1 MQITKLA
8 LCNIGAY
15 FGNYNTFDFR
25 TDESKNVVLLGGKN
39 GSGKTTILESLRIV
53 LFGSMAYG
61 FVNDNEPYFRKI
73 SSFLNR
79 KAIKEESNPDFRIIL
94 HYDSTEDLEIQSY
107 TLTRSWRI
115 KKQKIKED
123 FYVVKN
129 GKSLNNQEKSDF
141 QNRLREEM
149 PPRLF
154 ELCLFDGED
163 ISRIVSEEKIPEYL
177 SESGKILFNLDL
189 FMNLEKDL
197 ETYRIQYAQQN
208 ATAAKEI
215 KDQEELE
222 IQISTNKKIVNEK
235 EVLISN
241 TEQEIDLLNDAI
253 TQHKG
258 DFDTHGGL
266 LREKRQELVSEVNAI
281 ENQRKSNSEKIRS
294 LTTSL
299 LPFYIT
305 KDLLGKVVMQL
316 DLEKETESFEYVT
329 TSLEKNK
336 LIKLIE
342 QLQQLNKTN
351 PIDIDI
357 DLLHRG
363 ILNIMQPEHIQLLH
377 RASFA
382 QRSEIQQLFNQIQK
396 LEPNYYLQLFDQNA
410 ELLVQAQIIRKTIE
424 QNDQSSEFKDLL
436 EQIETKT
443 KHVEQLRL
451 LIERSTKEV
460 QEAND
465 AIRLHMITYNKI
477 TDKLREFHKAENSY
491 IMTEKLLHVS
501 KRFRERQWRKKLDDV
516 ANEST
521 KMINILFR
529 KRAYIERIHID
540 HLTFELHLFDR
551 HRIEITKERL
561 SAGEKEMLMLTII
574 WAMFKVSG
582 WKLPFV
588 FDTLMGRLD
597 QDHKKALIEHFIPKC
612 GEQVLMFTT
621 DSEIAAEQ
629 FELIEGN
636 TARVYTLEFDEIFDS
651 AKIVKGRY
659 FNFKKECE
667 LL

>member
-1 MQITKLA
+1 MQITKLV

-15 FGNYNTFDFR
+15 FGNQNTFDFS
-25 TDESKNVVLLGGKN
+25 TNESKNVVLLGGKN
-39 GSGKTTILESLRIV
+39 GAGKTTILESLRIV

-79 KAIKEESNPDFRIIL
+79 KAINEESNPDFRIII
-94 HYDSTEDLEIQSY
+94 HYKSTEDFEVQSY
-107 TLTRSWRI
+107 TLTRSWRV
-115 KKQKIKED
+115 KKEKIKED

-129 GKSLNNQEKSDF
+129 GKSLNNLEKSDF

-189 FMNLEKDL
+189 FTNLEKDL
-197 ETYRIQYAQQN
+197 QTYRVQYSQQN
-208 ATAAKEI
+208 SNAAKEI
-215 KDQEELE
+215 KDQEELQ
-222 IQISTNKKIVNEK
+222 IQITEIKKALSEK
-235 EVLISN
+235 NFLISN
-241 TEQEIDLLNDAI
+241 TEDEIALLNDAI
-253 TQHKG
+253 KQLKR

-266 LREKRQELVSEVNAI
+266 LKEKRQELVSQVNAI
-281 ENQRKSNSEKIRS
+281 ENQRKANSEKIRS
-294 LTTSL
+294 LTTSF

-305 KDLLGKVVMQL
+305 KDLLAKVVNQL
-316 DLEKETESFEYVT
+316 DLERKHESFEYVT
-329 TSLEKNK
+329 SSLEKNK
-336 LIKLIE
+336 LIELIG
-342 QLQQLNKTN
+342 QLQQLNKKQQV
-351 PIDIDI
+351 DIDI
-357 DLLHRG
+357 DQLHKG
-363 ILNIMQPEHIQLLH
+363 ILNIMQPDNIQLLH
-377 RASFA
+377 RASFS
-382 QRSEIQQLFNQIQK
+382 QRIEIQHLFNQIQK
-396 LEPNYYLQLFDQNA
+396 LEPMYYLQLFDHNA
-410 ELLVQAQIIRKTIE
+410 ELLIQAQAIRKIIE

-436 EQIETKT
+436 EQIESKT
-443 KHVEQLRL
+443 KRIEQLKLLVEQ
-451 LIERSTKEV
+451 SSKYV
-460 QEAND
+460 QEANED
-465 AIRLHMITYNKI
+465 IRLKLITYNKI
-477 TDKLREFHKAENSY
+477 MDKIRDFHKAENSY
-491 IMTEKLLHVS
+491 VMTEKLLNVS

-529 KRAYIERIHID
+529 KKAYIERIHID
-540 HLTFELHLFDR
+540 HLTFELHLYDR
-551 HRIEITKERL
+551 QKNEITKERL
-561 SAGEKEMLMLTII
+561 SAGEKEMLMLTVI

-612 GEQVLMFTT
+612 GAQVIMFTT
-621 DSEIAAEQ
+621 DSEVASEQ
-629 FELIEGN
+629 FDLIEGN
-636 TARVYTLEFDEIFDS
+636 TARFYTLEFDEIFDC
-651 AKIVKGRY
+651 AKIIKGRY
-659 FNFKKECE
+659 FNFSKERE

>member
-1 MQITKLA
+1 MQITKLV

-15 FGNYNTFDFR
+15 FGNQNTFDFR
-25 TDESKNVVLLGGKN
+25 TNESKNVILLGGKN
-39 GSGKTTILESLRIV
+39 GAGKTTILESLRIV

-61 FVNDNEPYFRKI
+61 FLNDNEPYFRKI
-73 SSFLNR
+73 SSILNR
-79 KAIKEESNPDFRIIL
+79 KAIKEESNPDFRIII

-129 GKSLNNQEKSDF
+129 GKALNNQEKSDF

-197 ETYRIQYAQQN
+197 QTYRIQYAQQN
-208 ATAAKEI
+208 ANAAKEI
-215 KDQEELE
+215 KDQEDLQ
-222 IQISTNKKIVNEK
+222 IQITELKKMLSEK
-235 EVLISN
+235 EAIISD
-241 TEQEIDLLNDAI
+241 TENEIDLLNDAI
-253 TQHKG
+253 KQHKK

-266 LREKRQELVSEVNAI
+266 LREKRQELISEVNAI
-281 ENQRKSNSEKIRS
+281 ENQRKFNSEKIRS

-299 LPFYIT
+299 LPFFIT
-305 KDLLGKVVMQL
+305 KDLLGKVVKQL
-316 DLEKETESFEYVT
+316 DLEKENESFEYVT
-329 TSLEKNK
+329 SSLEKNK

-342 QLQQLNKTN
+342 QLQQLNKTQ
-351 PIDIDI
+351 PIDIDV
-357 DLLHRG
+357 DQLHKG
-363 ILNIMQPEHIQLLH
+363 ILTIMQPENIQLIH

-396 LEPNYYLQLFDQNA
+396 LEPNHYIQLFNQNA
-410 ELLVQAQIIRKTIE
+410 ELLVQAQAIRKTIE
-424 QNDQSSEFKDLL
+424 QNDQSSEFKVLL
-436 EQIETKT
+436 EQIESKT
-443 KHVEQLRL
+443 KRVEQFRS
-451 LIERSTKEV
+451 LIEQATKDL
-460 QEAND
+460 QEANES
-465 AIRLHMITYNKI
+465 IRVHMITYNKI
-477 TDKLREFHKAENSY
+477 SDKIREFHKAENSY
-491 IMTEKLLHVS
+491 LMTEKLLHVS

-529 KRAYIERIHID
+529 KKAYIERIHID
-540 HLTFELHLFDR
+540 HITFELHLFDR
-551 HRIEITKERL
+551 QKNEITKERL
-561 SAGEKEMLMLTII
+561 SAGEKELLMLTVI

-621 DSEIAAEQ
+621 DSEVAAEQ
-629 FELIEGN
+629 YELIEGH
-636 TARVYTLEFDEIFDS
+636 TARCYTLEFDDIFDS
-651 AKIVKGRY
+651 VRIVKGRY
-659 FNFKKECE
+659 FNFIKERE
-667 LL
+667 LI

>member
-1 MQITKLA
+1 M

-15 FGNYNTFDFR
+15 FGNQNIFDFR
-25 TDESKNVVLLGGKN
+25 TDETNNVVLLGGKN
-39 GSGKTTILESLRIV
+39 GAGKTTILESLRIV

-61 FVNDNEPYFRKI
+61 FVNDNEPYYRKI
-73 SSFLNR
+73 SSILNR
-79 KAIKEESNPDFRIIL
+79 KALKEESHPDFRIIL
-94 HYDSTEDLEIQSY
+94 HYDSTEDFEIQRY

-129 GKSLNNQEKSDF
+129 GKALGNQETSDF

-197 ETYRIQYAQQN
+197 QTYRMQYAQQN
-208 ATAAKEI
+208 ANAAKEI

-222 IQISTNKKIVNEK
+222 IQIHEVRKLVSEK
-235 EVLISN
+235 EALISE
-241 TEQEIDLLNDAI
+241 TEEEIDQLNDAI
-253 TQHKG
+253 KHHKR
-258 DFDTHGGL
+258 DFDTYGGL
-266 LREKRQELVSEVNAI
+266 LREQRQELVSEVNAI
-281 ENQRKSNSEKIRS
+281 ENQRKANSEKIRS
-294 LTTSL
+294 LTNNL
-299 LPFYIT
+299 LPFYIA
-305 KDLLGKVVMQL
+305 KDLLGEVVKQL
-316 DLEKETESFEYVT
+316 DLEKDNESFEYVT
-329 TSLEKNK
+329 SSLEKDK
-336 LIKLIE
+336 LSHLLRQLE
-342 QLQQLNKTN
+342 QANASKGINIDQLYK
-351 PIDIDI
+351 
-357 DLLHRG
+357 G
-363 ILNIMQPEHIQLLH
+363 ILQIMQPENIQLLH

-396 LEPNYYLQLFDQNA
+396 LDPKYFFQLFEQNA
-410 ELLVQAQIIRKTIE
+410 ELLTQAQGIRKKIE
-424 QNDQSSEFKDLL
+424 QNDGSSEFKDLL

-443 KHVEQLRL
+443 KRVEQLKL
-451 LIERSTKEV
+451 LVEQTSKEI
-460 QEAND
+460 QQAND
-465 AIRLHMITYNKI
+465 AIKLHVITHNKI
-477 TDKLREFHKAENSY
+477 MDKIREYHKAENSF

-551 HRIEITKERL
+551 QKSEITKERL
-561 SAGEKEMLMLTII
+561 SAGEKEMLMLTVI

-621 DSEIAAEQ
+621 DSEVAAEQ
-629 FELIEGN
+629 FELIKDI
-636 TARVYTLEFDEIFDS
+636 TARYYTLEFDEVLDS
-651 AKIVKGRY
+651 AKIIKDRY
-659 FNFKKECE
+659 FNLSKERE
-667 LL
+667 LH

>member
-1 MQITKLA
+1 MQITKLV

-15 FGNYNTFDFR
+15 FGNQNTFNFK
-25 TDESKNVVLLGGKN
+25 TNETKNVVLLGGKN
-39 GSGKTTILESLRIV
+39 GAGKTTILESLRIV

-79 KAIKEESNPDFRIIL
+79 KAINEESNPDFRIIIQ
-94 HYDSTEDLEIQSY
+94 YDSTEDFEIQSY

-115 KKQKIKED
+115 KNKKIKED
-123 FYVVKN
+123 FYVVRN

-197 ETYRIQYAQQN
+197 QSYRIQYAQQN
-208 ATAAKEI
+208 ATAAKDI

-222 IQISTNKKIVNEK
+222 LKIIENKKIVSEK
-235 EVLISN
+235 ESIISDS
-241 TEQEIDLLNDAI
+241 EQEIDLLNDAI
-253 TQHKG
+253 KQHKR

-266 LREKRQELVSEVNAI
+266 LRDRRQELVTELNTI

-305 KDLLGKVVMQL
+305 KDLLGKVVKQL
-316 DLEKETESFEYVT
+316 DLEKETESFEYIT
-329 TSLEKNK
+329 SSLEKDK
-336 LIKLIE
+336 LIKLID
-342 QLQQLNKTN
+342 QLQQLNKTK

-357 DLLHRG
+357 DLLHKG
-363 ILNIMQPEHIQLLH
+363 LLNIMQPEHIQLLH

-382 QRSEIQQLFNQIQK
+382 QRSEILQLFNQIQK
-396 LEPNYYLQLFDQNA
+396 LEPEFYLQLFDQNA
-410 ELLVQAQIIRKTIE
+410 ELLVQAHVIRKTIE
-424 QNDQSSEFKDLL
+424 QNDHSSEFKDLL
-436 EQIETKT
+436 EQIENKT
-443 KHVEQLRL
+443 KRVEQLRL
-451 LIERSTKEV
+451 LIEQSTKEV
-460 QEAND
+460 LEAND
-465 AIRLHMITYNKI
+465 AIRVHMITYNKI
-477 TDKLREFHKAENSY
+477 TDKIRDFHKAENSY
-491 IMTEKLLHVS
+491 VMTEKLLHVS

-529 KRAYIERIHID
+529 KKAYIERIHID

-551 HRIEITKERL
+551 QKNEITKERL
-561 SAGEKEMLMLTII
+561 SAGEKEMLMLTVI

-621 DSEIAAEQ
+621 DSEVSAEQ
-629 FELIEGN
+629 FELIKGN
-636 TARVYTLEFDEIFDS
+636 TARFYTLEFDEIFDS

-659 FNFKKECE
+659 FNLSKESV